1 MLIKRDRENYI
12 NIKEFV
18 SFFILIFKNKLNII
32 SSLLLFLFF
41 GLILV
46 VPFDLG
52 LSKKDLRRLNSL
64 AINVERPLRKI
75 NYITGVLVKENI
87 LFSTSL
93 FGILKRYLFS
103 LNKDIDVINLDLKLD
118 ELEKIRNKRNQALEI
133 GILTKGDDDEV
144 NASISYENENYPVKL
159 RLKGDYSD
167 HLIGDK
173 WSFRVKPKRGKA
185 FKGLTE
191 FSFQHPR
198 TRSYLNEYIFHLFLK
213 ESELPH
219 LRYEFFKLIL
229 NGKNLGTYALEE
241 HFTKELIEYNRLRES
256 PIFQFSCD
264 LKYRQR
270 ARNLSLD
277 GQQNPNPYIYNDFE
291 IDVFN
296 KKKVLG
302 KLNQGSQFTLGKNL
316 LSSFLLKEIN
326 SSAVF
331 DLKNNTKYFSV
342 VDLFGALHTLEMCN
356 MRFYF
361 DPILSRFS
369 FIGFDAD
376 TGIRPSKRYLSIDRN
391 PLSIFDDLDF
401 SKEYVKNLEM
411 LTSDQYLENMLNKL
425 DRNIYSSLHKINK
438 TFPHV
443 RYLKSEILRSREY
456 IKNRLS
462 PINPIGINYTDQ
474 KLNPE
479 NITLV
484 LYNRNVFPINI
495 NHIFLDGNMFKPE
508 KETILLGVKN
518 KKVAYKKVKFQRYQS
533 KNKFKN
539 FNFKKDSLINVNY
552 NLIGSKKIKDISVE
566 PVAWFNSTDANNEYI
581 LKVPNH
587 KDFKFIRVNDSKKVL
602 KIDQGNW
609 TIDKPLILP
618 KEYKF
623 FIEQGTTIN
632 ITNGG
637 YILSQGPVEFNGT
650 KDAPI
655 LFNGIGDSGGLFV
668 TNSKKTSFLNYVIF
682 NGLKNLDEIS
692 LSITG
697 SITFYNSPVSINNSN
712 FYGTESEDSLNLFRS
727 NFIIKNTSFNN
738 IYADALDLD
747 FSNGSLDNVSFENIG
762 NDGLDLSGSI
772 VAVENLSFKNIKD
785 KSISIGEK
793 SNINGN
799 NIYIDKSFIGIASK
813 DKSFAKVKNLNAK
826 NLEYCLAAYN
836 KKPEFGEG
844 NIIIENIAD
853 SSICFS
859 KYLLEK
865 GSSISINSKKL
876 LINSKDILQ
885 IIYEK

>member
-1 MLIKRDRENYI
+1 MLIKRDKENNI
-12 NIKEFV
+12 KIKEFI
-18 SFFILIFKNKLNII
+18 SFFILLLKNKSRII
-32 SSLLLFLFF
+32 SSLFLVLIF
-41 GLILV
+41 GLILI

-64 AINVERPLRKI
+64 ANDVERPLKKI
-75 NYITGVLVKENI
+75 NYITGVLAKENI

-93 FGILKRYLFS
+93 FGIIKRYLFS
-103 LNKDIDVINLDLKLD
+103 LNKDIDVINLDIRLD
-118 ELEKIRNKRNQALEI
+118 ELEKIRNKRNQALDI
-133 GILTKGDDDEV
+133 GILTKGEDDEV
-144 NASISYENENYPVKL
+144 KASISYKDKKYPIKL

-191 FSFQHPR
+191 FSLQHPR

-213 ESELPH
+213 EFDLPH
-219 LRYEFFKLIL
+219 LRYDFFKLVL
-229 NGKNLGTYALEE
+229 NGKNFGTYALEE
-241 HFTKELIEYNRLRES
+241 HFTKELIEYNKLRES

-264 LKYRQR
+264 LKYRER
-270 ARNLSLD
+270 ERNLALD
-277 GQQNPNPYIYNDFE
+277 GLQNPNPYIYNNFE

-296 KKKVLG
+296 KKKVLE

-316 LSSFLLKEIN
+316 LSSFISKEIN

-331 DLKNNTKYFSV
+331 DLNKNTKYFTV

-376 TGIRPSKRYLSIDRN
+376 NGIRQSKRYLSIDRN
-391 PLSIFDDLDF
+391 PLNIFDDLDF
-401 SKEYVKNLEM
+401 TKEYVKNLE
-411 LTSDQYLENMLNKL
+411 LLASDKYLENILKKL
-425 DRNIYSSLHKINK
+425 DRSIYSSLHKINK

-462 PINPIGINYTDQ
+462 PINPIGINYIDQ
-474 KLNPE
+474 KLDSE

-484 LYNRNVFPINI
+484 LFNRNVFPINI
-495 NHIFLDGNMFKPE
+495 NQIILGGNLYKPE
-508 KETILLGVKN
+508 QETILLGVKN
-518 KKVAYKKVKFQRYQS
+518 NKAAYKKVKFQRYKS
-533 KNKFKN
+533 KNKFED
-539 FNFKKDSLINVNY
+539 FNLKKDSLINVNY
-552 NLIGSKKIKDISVE
+552 NLLGSKKIKNILVD
-566 PVAWFNSTDANNEYI
+566 PVAWFDSTNSNNEYI

-587 KDFKFIRVNDSKKVL
+587 KDFEFIRVNDDKKVL
-602 KIDQGNW
+602 KIDKGYW

-618 KEYKF
+618 KDYKF
-623 FIEQGTTIN
+623 FIEPGTNIN
-632 ITNGG
+632 LTNGG
-637 YILSQGPVEFNGT
+637 YILSQGPLEFNGR

-655 LFNGIGDSGGLFV
+655 LFNGIGDHGGLLV
-668 TNSKKTSFLNYVIF
+668 TNSKNTSFLNYVLF
-682 NGLKNLDEIS
+682 NGLRNLDEIS

-697 SITFYNSPVSINNSN
+697 AITFYNSPVSINNSS

-727 NFIIKNTSFNN
+727 NFIIRNTHFKNV
-738 IYADALDLD
+738 YADALDLD
-747 FSNGSLDNVSFENIG
+747 FSNGSLNNVSFENVG

-772 VAVENLSFKNIKD
+772 VAVDNLSFIDIKD
-785 KSISIGEK
+785 KSISVGEK
-793 SNINGN
+793 SNLKGN
-799 NIYIDKSFIGIASK
+799 NIYINKSFIGIASK
-813 DKSFAKVKNLNAK
+813 DKSFAEIKNLNAK
-826 NLEYCLAAYN
+826 NLDYCLAAYN

-844 NIIIENIAD
+844 NIILENIAD
-853 SSICFS
+853 SSKCFS
-859 KYLLEK
+859 KYLLER